1 MCDKWMNFL
10 IYQGKT
16 VFMKGWNAGNDMCSG
31 QHACDLGCTWLFR
44 LNGLETLNSLEFYS
58 LFLI

>member
-1 MCDKWMNFL
+1 MNFL